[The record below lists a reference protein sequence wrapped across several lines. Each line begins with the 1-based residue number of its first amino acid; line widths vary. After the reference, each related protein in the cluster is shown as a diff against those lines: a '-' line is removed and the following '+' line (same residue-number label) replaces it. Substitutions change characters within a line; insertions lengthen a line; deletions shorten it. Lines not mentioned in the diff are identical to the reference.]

1 MILLIIAAVAV
12 VLIAAGSLVW
22 VSRRLASTER
32 SAVYDIVEA
41 TDFVADRL
49 PTALQAKL
57 SHDDVEMLLLW
68 HLEYMR
74 ANGHATFGWSDTE
87 AREAS
92 VGGEQVV
99 AHENEVVD
107 HVLVRAAE
115 SGRDLDEVDV
125 VVVLEHSNDYL
136 DAIGAFGPR
145 RELETDT

>member
-1 MILLIIAAVAV
+1 M
-12 VLIAAGSLVW
+12 VLIAAGSLAW

-32 SAVYDIVEA
+32 SAVYDIAEA
-41 TDFVADRL
+41 TEYVADRL
-49 PTALQAKL
+49 PAALTAKL

-74 ANGHATFGWSDTE
+74 THGHASFGWTDLD

-107 HVLVRAAE
+107 HVLNRAVD

-125 VVVLEHSNDYL
+125 VVVIELSNDYL
-136 DAIGAFGPR
+136 GAIGALGPR
-145 RELETDT
+145 RALDDG